1 VGHVMATEPDLVR
14 NVNAKFASEEMRK
27 RAATCDWTFEP
38 SVRQETPLRHDV
50 HHVFGAVDGNVVDVS
65 QSHAVFVETIFDS
78 ADRKAVGVFDAVQ
91 SFLFDCGNDLS
102 VTQQK
107 GGAVVHR
114 KADTIVFIVTFSTTV
129 YP

>member
-1 VGHVMATEPDLVR
+1 MATEPNLLR

-27 RAATCDWTFEP
+27 IAATCDWTFEA

-50 HHVFGAVDGNVVDVS
+50 HHVFGAVDGNVVDIS
-65 QSHAVFVETIFDS
+65 QRHAVFVETILDS
-78 ADRKAVGVFDAVQ
+78 ADGKAVGVLDAVQ

-107 GGAVVHR
+107 CGAVVHR

>member
-1 VGHVMATEPDLVR
+1 MATEPDLLR
-14 NVNAKFASEEMRK
+14 NVNAKLASEEMGK
-27 RAATCDWTFEP
+27 IAATCDRTFEP